1 MNNKP
6 IHSQRVEE
14 LSNECLHRFP
24 KVPWLSSDEFLRRSE
39 QEDWS
44 IVDVRSQREQAVSI
58 IPGSLSGEEFE
69 ARIEEHKNKHILVYC
84 TAGCRS
90 GPARTITER

>member
-44 IVDVRSQREQAVSI
+44 IVDVRSQREQAVLS
-58 IPGSLSGEEFE
+58 SLSMDSL
-69 ARIEEHKNKHILVYC
+69 RVTC
-84 TAGCRS
+84 TSTES
-90 GPARTITER
+90 GGIHCHQVMRLSVNPGFPFSAKRF